1 MAEMGLVDI
10 HHSVIE
16 TKATNRGY
24 EQGLIELAEHGADII
39 VMDADLAGAS
49 GTSEFRKRF
58 PDRFMDIGLC
68 EQDMIGTAAGLALAG
83 KCVFVTTHG
92 MLAAGK
98 AWDIIRST
106 ICYGSLNVNICGADA
121 GLSAGPAGG
130 SRQSLEDVAVMRT
143 LPGMTVVVPC
153 DAVEA
158 KKATVAAAR
167 VPGPVYLRFA
177 AARVP
182 LVTTE
187 ITPFTVGQ
195 AAVYRQGDDATVLAC
210 GVMVYEALKAARMLE
225 DEGLGVRVVNC
236 HTVKPLDRA
245 IVSRA
250 AVETGALV
258 TAEEGSTVGG
268 LGGAVAEALAQMSRP
283 TPIRIVGIE
292 DRFGESGK
300 HEELLAHFG
309 LNAKGI
315 ATAVHEVLTRKRERR
330 QAAQG
335 EDEGRSQ

>member
-10 HHSVIE
+10 NNSVVE
-16 TKATNRGY
+16 TEATNRGY
-24 EQGLIELAEHGADII
+24 ERGLIELAERGVDII
-39 VMDADLAGAS
+39 VMDADLAGSS
-49 GTSEFRKRF
+49 GTGEFRKRF
-58 PDRFMDIGLC
+58 PDRFLDIGLC
-68 EQDMIGTAAGLALAG
+68 EQDMMGTAAGLALSG
-83 KCVFVTTHG
+83 KCIFITTHG

-121 GLSAGPAGG
+121 GLSSGAAGG

-143 LPGMTVVVPC
+143 LPGMTVIVPV

-158 KKATVAAAR
+158 KKATTAAAR
-167 VPGPVYLRFA
+167 IPGPVYVRFA

-182 LVTTE
+182 IVTTD

-195 AAVYRQGDDATVLAC
+195 AAVYRQGDDATILAC
-210 GVMVYEALKAARMLE
+210 GVMVYEALKAARQLE

-236 HTVKPLDRA
+236 HTIKPLDHA
-245 IVSRA
+245 IINRA

-258 TAEEGSTVGG
+258 TAEEGSTIGG
-268 LGGAVAEALAQMSRP
+268 LGGAVAEALAQTVRP

-292 DRFGESGK
+292 DRFGESGE
-300 HEELLAHFG
+300 HEQLLQYFG
-309 LNAKGI
+309 LTARDI
-315 ATAVHEVLTRKRERR
+315 ASAVREVMTRKRGTQRETESMAR
-330 QAAQG
+330 G
-335 EDEGRSQ
+335 

>member
-10 HHSVIE
+10 RHSVIE
-16 TKATNRGY
+16 TEATNRGY
-24 EQGLIELAEHGADII
+24 ERGLIELAERGFDII

-49 GTSEFRKRF
+49 GTSEFRKMF
-58 PDRFMDIGLC
+58 PDRFLDIGLC

-121 GLSAGPAGG
+121 GLSAGGAGG
-130 SRQSLEDVAVMRT
+130 SRQSLEDIAVMRT
-143 LPGMTVVVPC
+143 LPGMTVIVPA
-153 DAVEA
+153 DAIEA
-158 KKATVAAAR
+158 RKATVAAAR
-167 VPGPVYLRFA
+167 IPGPVYIRFA
-177 AARVP
+177 SARVP
-182 LVTTE
+182 IVTTD

-195 AAVYRQGDDATVLAC
+195 AAVYKQGGDATVLAC
-210 GVMVYEALKAARMLE
+210 GVLVYEALKAARTLE
-225 DEGLGVRVVNC
+225 DEGLSVRVINC

-245 IVSRA
+245 IVNRA

-258 TAEEGSTVGG
+258 TAEEGSTIGG
-268 LGGAVAEALAQMSRP
+268 LGGGVAEALAQSVRP

-292 DRFGESGK
+292 DRFGESGE
-300 HEELLAHFG
+300 HEQLLQHFG
-309 LNAKGI
+309 LTARDI
-315 ATAVHEVLTRKRERR
+315 AAAVREVHSRKRGGGGT
-330 QAAQG
+330 Q
-335 EDEGRSQ
+335 DEVS

>member
-16 TKATNRGY
+16 TEATNRGY
-24 EQGLIELAEHGADII
+24 ERGLIELAERGLDII
-39 VMDADLAGAS
+39 VMDADLAGSS
-49 GTSEFRKRF
+49 GTGEFRKRY
-58 PDRFMDIGLC
+58 PNRFLDIGLC

-106 ICYGSLNVNICGADA
+106 ICYGTLNVNICGADA
-121 GLSAGPAGG
+121 GLSSGGAGG

-143 LPGMTVVVPC
+143 LPRMTVIVPA

-158 KKATVAAAR
+158 RKATVAAAR
-167 VPGPVYLRFA
+167 IPGPVYIRFA
-177 AARVP
+177 ASRVP
-182 LVTTE
+182 IVTTD

-195 AAVYRQGDDATVLAC
+195 AAVYRQGDDATILTC
-210 GVMVYEALKAARMLE
+210 GVLVYEALKAARQLE

-245 IVSRA
+245 IVNRA

-258 TAEEGSTVGG
+258 TAEEGSTIGG
-268 LGGAVAEALAQMSRP
+268 LGGAVAEALAQSVRP

-292 DRFGESGK
+292 DRFGESGE
-300 HEELLAHFG
+300 HEQLLSYFG
-309 LNAKGI
+309 LTAREI
-315 ATAVHEVLTRKRERR
+315 AVSVREVLSRKRSI
-330 QAAQG
+330 AAG
-335 EDEGRSQ
+335 

>member
-16 TKATNRGY
+16 TEATNKGY
-24 EQGLIELAEHGADII
+24 ERGLIQLAERGTDVI
-39 VMDADLAGAS
+39 VMDADLAGSS

-58 PDRFMDIGLC
+58 PDRFMDVGLC

-121 GLSAGPAGG
+121 GLSAGAAGG

-143 LPGMTVVVPC
+143 LPGMTVIVPA

-158 KKATVAAAR
+158 KKATMAAAR
-167 VPGPVYLRFA
+167 IPGPVYVRFA
-177 AARVP
+177 ASRVP
-182 LVTTE
+182 IVTTE

-210 GVMVYEALKAARMLE
+210 GVLVYEALKAARLLE
-225 DEGLGVRVVNC
+225 DDGIGVRVVNC
-236 HTVKPLDRA
+236 HTIKPLDRA

-250 AVETGALV
+250 AIETGALV
-258 TAEEGSTVGG
+258 TAEEGSTIGG
-268 LGGAVAEALAQMSRP
+268 LGGAAAEALAQTSRP

-292 DRFGESGK
+292 DRFGESGT
-300 HEELLAHFG
+300 HEQLLAHFG
-309 LNAKGI
+309 LTARGI
-315 ATAVHEVLTRKRERR
+315 ASAVREVMSRKGPSASEGSR
-330 QAAQG
+330 QH
-335 EDEGRSQ
+335 SV

>member
-16 TKATNRGY
+16 TEATNKGY
-24 EQGLIELAEHGADII
+24 ERGLIQLAERGADII
-39 VMDADLAGAS
+39 VMDADLAGSS
-49 GTSEFRKRF
+49 GTSEFRTKF
-58 PDRFMDIGLC
+58 PDRFMDIGLS

-121 GLSAGPAGG
+121 GLSAGAAGG

-143 LPGMTVVVPC
+143 LPGMTVIVPT

-167 VPGPVYLRFA
+167 IPGPVYARFA

-182 LVTTE
+182 IITTDM
-187 ITPFTVGQ
+187 TPFTAGQ

-210 GVMVYEALKAARMLE
+210 GVLVYEALKAARVLE
-225 DEGLGVRVVNC
+225 DDGISVRVVNC
-236 HTVKPLDRA
+236 HTIKPLDRA

-250 AVETGALV
+250 AIETGALV
-258 TAEEGSTVGG
+258 TAEEGSTIGG
-268 LGGAVAEALAQMSRP
+268 LGGAAAEALAQASRP

-292 DRFGESGK
+292 DRFGESGT
-300 HEELLAHFG
+300 HEQLLSHFG
-309 LNAKGI
+309 LTARGI
-315 ATAVHEVLTRKRERR
+315 ASAVREVLSRKRSGQPAGGGER
-330 QAAQG
+330 QA
-335 EDEGRSQ
+335 

>member
-1 MAEMGLVDI
+1 MGEMGLVDI

-16 TKATNRGY
+16 TEATNNGY
-24 EQGLIELAEHGADII
+24 ERGLIQLAERGTDII
-39 VMDADLAGAS
+39 VMDADLAGSS
-49 GTSEFRKRF
+49 GTSEFRKKF
-58 PDRFMDIGLC
+58 PDRFMDIGLS

-121 GLSAGPAGG
+121 GLSAGAAGG

-143 LPGMTVVVPC
+143 LPGMTVIVPA

-167 VPGPVYLRFA
+167 IPGPVYVRFA
-177 AARVP
+177 ASRVP
-182 LVTTE
+182 IVTTE

-210 GVMVYEALKAARMLE
+210 GVLVYEALKAARLLE
-225 DEGLGVRVVNC
+225 DEGIGVRVVNC
-236 HTVKPLDRA
+236 HTIKPLDRA

-250 AVETGALV
+250 AIETGALV
-258 TAEEGSTVGG
+258 TAEEGSTIGG
-268 LGGAVAEALAQMSRP
+268 LGGAAAEALAQTSRP

-292 DRFGESGK
+292 DRFGESGT
-300 HEELLAHFG
+300 HEQLLSHFG
-309 LNAKGI
+309 LTARGI
-315 ATAVHEVLTRKRERR
+315 ASAVREVLTRKGPARSEGAR
-330 QAAQG
+330 QH
-335 EDEGRSQ
+335 SV